1 MTLSSDGS
9 VTWRLNDLLAADR
22 KAKAYA
28 DIGWNDAENKT
39 PAAMTESFKEW
50 TPILVEANS
59 DETEEEEIEDIL

>member
-1 MTLSSDGS
+1 M
-9 VTWRLNDLLAADR
+9 LAADR

-59 DETEEEEIEDIL
+59 DETEEEEIEEAL

>member
-28 DIGWNDAENKT
+28 DIAWNDAENKT
-39 PAAMTESFKEW
+39 PLEDMDGSF
-50 TPILVEANS
+50 I
-59 DETEEEEIEDIL
+59 